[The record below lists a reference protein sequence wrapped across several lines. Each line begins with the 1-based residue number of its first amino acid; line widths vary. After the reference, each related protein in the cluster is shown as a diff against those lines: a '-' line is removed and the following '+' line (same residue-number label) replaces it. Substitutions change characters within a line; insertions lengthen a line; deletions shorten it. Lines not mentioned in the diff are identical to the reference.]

1 MSFSSMQRR
10 CIFTVTV
17 ARSRSYGD
25 NHSVRGVIAGGQPQ
39 QRRAAAILECKLHNL
54 PHSQSDAMYNGMEM
68 IDAVE
73 RRHGRRPTCSLGSSA
88 LLGIIYSINS
98 TVSLPS
104 GAVCVVAAPPPPPP
118 LLLLH
123 DANRSRRAR

>member
-25 NHSVRGVIAGGQPQ
+25 IHSVRGVIAGG
-39 QRRAAAILECKLHNL
+39 QRRAAAILECKLHSL

-104 GAVCVVAAPPPPPP
+104 GAVCIVAAPPPPPP
-118 LLLLH
+118 LLLH